1 MAEDFYKTLGV
12 SKNASQDEIQKAYLK
27 MARKYHPDLNPKD
40 PEGAKKK
47 FQELQTAFE
56 TLKDPEKRRQYDQ
69 FGPDYERFAGGGNPF
84 GAGGNPFGGGGNPF
98 GGGFSG
104 GGASFSF
111 DDILNAFGG
120 GASAGGGNPFGGGFS
135 GGGNPFG
142 GGRRR
147 RSPAPQK
154 GEDVTATVSVPLAT
168 AVLGGTIPVTIRR
181 ERGGMVSVDA
191 KIPVGIETGKKIR
204 LRGMG
209 EPGVAGGPSGDVILE
224 VEIAP
229 HPFYSRFG
237 KDLTVKTP
245 ITLKEAAFGAKVDV
259 PTPRGTVA
267 VTIPP
272 GATSGTRL
280 RLKGLGVAPDGEKP
294 GDLYVECAVALPK
307 SWSKEDLELL
317 QKLDSDVPNVREKL
331 SF

>member
-12 SKNASQDEIQKAYLK
+12 SKNATQEEIQKAYLK
-27 MARKYHPDLNPKD
+27 LARKYHPDLNPND
-40 PEGAKKK
+40 PDGAKKK

-69 FGPDYERFAGGGNPF
+69 FGPEYERFAGAGNPF
-84 GAGGNPFGGGGNPF
+84 GAGGNPFGGAGGNPF
-98 GGGFSG
+98 GGFST

-120 GASAGGGNPFGGGFS
+120 GGGGNPFGGE
-135 GGGNPFG
+135 
-142 GGRRR
+142 RRR
-147 RSPAPQK
+147 RAAASRK
-154 GEDVTATVSVPLAT
+154 GADVTATVSVPLAT
-168 AVLGGTIPVTIRR
+168 TVLGGTIPVTIRR

-191 KIPVGIETGKKIR
+191 KIPVGVENGKKIR

-209 EPGVAGGPSGDVILE
+209 EPGVGGGPNGDVILE

-229 HPFYSRFG
+229 HPFYSRDG

-245 ITLKEAAFGAKVDV
+245 ITLKEAAFGAKIDV

-267 VTIPP
+267 VTIPA
-272 GATSGTRL
+272 GATTGTRL
-280 RLKGLGVAPDGEKP
+280 RLKGLGVAVDGAKS

-317 QKLDSDVPNVREKL
+317 RKIDADVPDVREKL
-331 SF
+331 RF

>member
-27 MARKYHPDLNPKD
+27 MARKYHPDLNPND

-84 GAGGNPFGGGGNPF
+84 GAGGNPFGGG
-98 GGGFSG
+98 FSG
-104 GGASFSF
+104 GGSSFSF
-111 DDILNAFGG
+111 EDILNAFG
-120 GASAGGGNPFGGGFS
+120 GASAGGGNPFG

-191 KIPVGIETGKKIR
+191 KIPVGIDDGKKIR

-209 EPGVAGGPSGDVILE
+209 EPGVGGGPNGDVILE
-224 VEIAP
+224 VEVAP

-245 ITLKEAAFGAKVDV
+245 ITLKEAALGAKVDV

-272 GATSGTRL
+272 GATTGTRL
-280 RLKGLGVAPDGEKP
+280 RLRGLGVAPDGEKP
-294 GDLYVECAVALPK
+294 GDLYVECAVSLPK

-317 QKLDSDVPNVREKL
+317 QKLDSDVPGVREKL
-331 SF
+331 IF

>member
-12 SKNASQDEIQKAYLK
+12 SKNATQEEIQKAYLK
-27 MARKYHPDLNPKD
+27 LARKYHPDLNPND
-40 PEGAKKK
+40 PDGAKKK

-69 FGPDYERFAGGGNPF
+69 FGPEYERFAGAGNPF
-84 GAGGNPFGGGGNPF
+84 GAGGNPFGG
-98 GGGFSG
+98 FSS

-120 GASAGGGNPFGGGFS
+120 GGGGNPFGGE
-135 GGGNPFG
+135 
-142 GGRRR
+142 RRR
-147 RSPAPQK
+147 RAAASRK
-154 GEDVTATVSVPLAT
+154 GADVTATVSVPLAT
-168 AVLGGTIPVTIRR
+168 TVLGGTIPVTIRR

-191 KIPVGIETGKKIR
+191 KIPVGVENGKKIR

-209 EPGVAGGPSGDVILE
+209 EPGVGGGPNGDVILE

-229 HPFYSRFG
+229 HPFYSRDG

-245 ITLKEAAFGAKVDV
+245 ITLKEAAFGAKIDV

-267 VTIPP
+267 VTIPA
-272 GATSGTRL
+272 GATTGTRL
-280 RLKGLGVAPDGEKP
+280 RLKGLGVAVDGAKP

-317 QKLDSDVPNVREKL
+317 RKIDADVPDVREKL
-331 SF
+331 RF

>member
-12 SKNASQDEIQKAYLK
+12 SKNATQDEIQKAYLK
-27 MARKYHPDLNPKD
+27 LARKYHPDLNPKD

-56 TLKDPEKRRQYDQ
+56 TLKDPEKRRQYDR
-69 FGPDYERFAGGGNPF
+69 FGAEYERFGGAGNPFGAGGNPF
-84 GAGGNPFGGGGNPF
+84 GAGGNPFGG
-98 GGGFSG
+98 FSS

-120 GASAGGGNPFGGGFS
+120 GASAGG
-135 GGGNPFG
+135 NPFG

-147 RSPAPQK
+147 RSSAPQK
-154 GEDVTATVSVPLAT
+154 GADVTATVSVPLAT
-168 AVLGGTIPVTIRR
+168 TVLGGTVPVTIRR

-191 KIPVGIETGKKIR
+191 KIPVGVENGKKIR

-209 EPGVAGGPSGDVILE
+209 EPGVGGGAPGDVILE
-224 VEIAP
+224 VAIEP
-229 HPFYSRFG
+229 HPFYSRSG

-245 ITLKEAAFGAKVDV
+245 ITLKEAALGAKIDV

-267 VTIPP
+267 VTVPP
-272 GATSGTRL
+272 GATTGTKL
-280 RLKGLGVAPDGEKP
+280 RLKGLGVAVGGEKP
-294 GDLYVECAVALPK
+294 GDLYVECAVSLPK

-317 QKLDSDVPNVREKL
+317 KKLDSDVPNVREKL
-331 SF
+331 RF

>member
-1 MAEDFYKTLGV
+1 
-12 SKNASQDEIQKAYLK
+12 
-27 MARKYHPDLNPKD
+27 
-40 PEGAKKK
+40 
-47 FQELQTAFE
+47 
-56 TLKDPEKRRQYDQ
+56 
-69 FGPDYERFAGGGNPF
+69 
-84 GAGGNPFGGGGNPF
+84 
-98 GGGFSG
+98 
-104 GGASFSF
+104 
-111 DDILNAFGG
+111 FGG
-120 GASAGGGNPFGGGFS
+120 GASAGANPFG

-209 EPGVAGGPSGDVILE
+209 EPGVGGGPNGDVILE
-224 VEIAP
+224 VEVAP
-229 HPFYSRFG
+229 HPFYSRSG

-272 GATSGTRL
+272 GASTGTRL

-331 SF
+331 LF

>member
-56 TLKDPEKRRQYDQ
+56 TLKDPEKRRMYDQ
-69 FGPDYERFAGGGNPF
+69 FGPDYERFSAGGGNPF
-84 GAGGNPFGGGGNPF
+84 GAGGGNPF
-98 GGGFSG
+98 G
-104 GGASFSF
+104 
-111 DDILNAFGG
+111 
-120 GASAGGGNPFGGGFS
+120 

-168 AVLGGTIPVTIRR
+168 SVLGGTIPVTIRR

-272 GATSGTRL
+272 GATTGTRL

>member
-27 MARKYHPDLNPKD
+27 MARKYHPDLNPND

-84 GAGGNPFGGGGNPF
+84 GAGGNPFGGG
-98 GGGFSG
+98 FSG
-104 GGASFSF
+104 GGSSCSFE
-111 DDILNAFGG
+111 DILNAFG
-120 GASAGGGNPFGGGFS
+120 GASAGGGNPFG

-191 KIPVGIETGKKIR
+191 KIPVGIDDGKKIR

-209 EPGVAGGPSGDVILE
+209 EPGVGGGPNGDVILE
-224 VEIAP
+224 VEVAP

-245 ITLKEAAFGAKVDV
+245 ITLKEAALGAKVDV

-272 GATSGTRL
+272 GATTGTRL
-280 RLKGLGVAPDGEKP
+280 RLRGLGVAPDGEKP
-294 GDLYVECAVALPK
+294 GDLYVECAVSLPK

-317 QKLDSDVPNVREKL
+317 QKLDSDVPGVREKL
-331 SF
+331 IF

>member
-12 SKNASQDEIQKAYLK
+12 SKNATQEEIQKAYLK
-27 MARKYHPDLNPKD
+27 LARKYHPDLNPND
-40 PEGAKKK
+40 PDGAKKK

-69 FGPDYERFAGGGNPF
+69 FGPEYERFAGAGNPF
-84 GAGGNPFGGGGNPF
+84 GAGGNPFGG
-98 GGGFSG
+98 FST

-120 GASAGGGNPFGGGFS
+120 GGGGNPFGGE
-135 GGGNPFG
+135 
-142 GGRRR
+142 RRR
-147 RSPAPQK
+147 RAAASRK
-154 GEDVTATVSVPLAT
+154 GADVTATVSVPLAT
-168 AVLGGTIPVTIRR
+168 TVLGGTIPVTIRR

-191 KIPVGIETGKKIR
+191 KIPVGVENGKKIR

-209 EPGVAGGPSGDVILE
+209 EPGVGGGPNGDVILE

-229 HPFYSRFG
+229 HPFYSRDG

-245 ITLKEAAFGAKVDV
+245 ITLKEAAFGAKIDV

-267 VTIPP
+267 VTIPA
-272 GATSGTRL
+272 GATTGTRL
-280 RLKGLGVAPDGEKP
+280 RLKGLGVAVDGAKP

-317 QKLDSDVPNVREKL
+317 RKIDADVPDVREKL
-331 SF
+331 RF

>member
-12 SKNASQDEIQKAYLK
+12 SKNATQEEIQKAYLK
-27 MARKYHPDLNPKD
+27 LARKYHPDLNPND
-40 PEGAKKK
+40 PDGAKKK

-69 FGPDYERFAGGGNPF
+69 FGPEYERFAGAGNPF
-84 GAGGNPFGGGGNPF
+84 GAGGNPFGGGAGGNPF
-98 GGGFSG
+98 GGFSS

-120 GASAGGGNPFGGGFS
+120 GGGGNPFGGE
-135 GGGNPFG
+135 
-142 GGRRR
+142 RRR
-147 RSPAPQK
+147 RAAASRK
-154 GEDVTATVSVPLAT
+154 GADVTATVSVPLAT
-168 AVLGGTIPVTIRR
+168 TVLGGTIPVTIRR

-191 KIPVGIETGKKIR
+191 KIPVGVENGKKIR

-209 EPGVAGGPSGDVILE
+209 EPGVGGGPNGDVILE

-229 HPFYSRFG
+229 HPFYSRDG

-245 ITLKEAAFGAKVDV
+245 ITLKEAAFGAKIDV

-267 VTIPP
+267 VTIPA
-272 GATSGTRL
+272 GATTGTRL
-280 RLKGLGVAPDGEKP
+280 RLKGLGVAVDGAKP

-317 QKLDSDVPNVREKL
+317 RKIDADVPDVREKL
-331 SF
+331 RF